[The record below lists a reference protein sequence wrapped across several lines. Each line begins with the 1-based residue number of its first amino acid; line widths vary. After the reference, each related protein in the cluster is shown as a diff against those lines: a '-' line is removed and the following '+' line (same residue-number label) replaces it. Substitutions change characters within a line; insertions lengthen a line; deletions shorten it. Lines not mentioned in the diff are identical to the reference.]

1 MKTLDQANYCKRI
14 TESLLRINQES
25 YIRDENN
32 LKPIGVKWDLEK
44 QSDFFIGLKDLRDNL
59 DFIIESLGKL

>member
-1 MKTLDQANYCKRI
+1 MKTLDQANYCKKI
-14 TESLLRINQES
+14 TEALLRINQES

-44 QSDFFIGLKDLRDNL
+44 QSDFFTGLINLRDQLN
-59 DFIIESLGKL
+59 FIIESLGKL